1 MAIHNICVFC
11 GSNSGLDPAFSD
23 KTVALG
29 QYLAANDYQLVYG
42 GGDHGLMGKV
52 AKATMDAGGRVIGII
67 PHFLVAREL
76 AFKDVTTFIETRT
89 MTERKEKM
97 LHLADAFIVLPG
109 GFGTFE
115 EFLQMLSWSQMD
127 IHQKPIAL
135 YNIDGFYDDL
145 VAMLQKTADLGFAPR
160 LTSTY
165 SLMGMILMK
174 FSLVSMIS
182 NMCYRLS
189 IRTK

>member
-11 GSNSGLDPAFSD
+11 GSNSGLDPAFSE

-145 VAMLQKTADLGFAPR
+145 VAMLQKTADLGFAPEAN
-160 LTSTY
+160 LGLFINGHDLDEIFAGFHDFKHVLPPKYT
-165 SLMGMILMK
+165 
-174 FSLVSMIS
+174 
-182 NMCYRLS
+182 N
-189 IRTK
+189 

>member
-11 GSNSGLDPAFSD
+11 GSNSGLDPKYAA

-29 QYLAANDYQLVYG
+29 QYLAENDYQLVYS

-52 AKATMDAGGRVIGII
+52 ATATLDAGGRVIGII
-67 PHFLVAREL
+67 PRFLVERGL
-76 AFKDVTTFIETRT
+76 ALKNVTTFIETKT
-89 MTERKEKM
+89 MNERKEKM

-135 YNIDGFYDDL
+135 YNIDGFYDPM
-145 VAMLQKTADLGFAPR
+145 VAMMKMSTKMGFAPTEN
-160 LTSTY
+160 LDLFIDGKTLPEIFKGFQTFKHVLPPKY
-165 SLMGMILMK
+165 T
-174 FSLVSMIS
+174 
-182 NMCYRLS
+182 N
-189 IRTK
+189 

>member
-145 VAMLQKTADLGFAPR
+145 VAMLQKTADLGFAPEAN
-160 LTSTY
+160 LD
-165 SLMGMILMK
+165 L
-174 FSLVSMIS
+174 FIS
-182 NMCYRLS
+182 GHDLDEIFAGFHDFKHVLPPKYTN
-189 IRTK
+189 

>member
-145 VAMLQKTADLGFAPR
+145 VAMLQKTADLGFAPEAN
-160 LTSTY
+160 LYLFINGHDLDEIFAGFHDFKHVLPPKYT
-165 SLMGMILMK
+165 
-174 FSLVSMIS
+174 
-182 NMCYRLS
+182 N
-189 IRTK
+189 

>member
-67 PHFLVAREL
+67 RISGR
-76 AFKDVTTFIETRT
+76 KRT
-89 MTERKEKM
+89 
-97 LHLADAFIVLPG
+97 
-109 GFGTFE
+109 
-115 EFLQMLSWSQMD
+115 
-127 IHQKPIAL
+127 
-135 YNIDGFYDDL
+135 
-145 VAMLQKTADLGFAPR
+145 
-160 LTSTY
+160 
-165 SLMGMILMK
+165 
-174 FSLVSMIS
+174 
-182 NMCYRLS
+182 
-189 IRTK
+189 

>member
-11 GSNSGLDPAFSD
+11 GSNSGLDPKFTA

-29 QYLAANDYQLVYG
+29 QYLAENDYQLVYG
-42 GGDHGLMGKV
+42 GGDHGLMGKL
-52 AKATMDAGGRVIGII
+52 ATATLAADGRVIGII
-67 PHFLVAREL
+67 PRFLVERGL
-76 AFKDVTTFIETRT
+76 ALKSVTTFIETKT

-135 YNIDGFYDDL
+135 YNIDGFYDPMVD
-145 VAMLQKTADLGFAPR
+145 MMQMSTKMGFAPKENLNLFINGR
-160 LTSTY
+160 TLTDIFDGFQNFKHVLPPKYT
-165 SLMGMILMK
+165 
-174 FSLVSMIS
+174 
-182 NMCYRLS
+182 N
-189 IRTK
+189 